1 MTGSDIPD
9 SDNVVRYVGGS
20 HIEDGQ
26 VLGGAF
32 CLPPGREALSVNW
45 LECFAPLPKPEQLA
59 EIRRLS
65 RLTMGASGR
74 LAELNVGA
82 VKSYVGQ
89 QRPSLR
95 LVSAPLPVNENY
107 AADPSHDDIIGL
119 PPANSPQSTLIG
131 DMIAEGVNA
140 LHPARE

>member
-1 MTGSDIPD
+1 MTGRDLPD

-32 CLPPGREALSVNW
+32 CLPPGRETLSVNW
-45 LECFAPLPKPEQLA
+45 LECFAPLSRPEQLA
-59 EIRRLS
+59 AIRRLS
-65 RLTMGASGR
+65 RLTLGASGR
-74 LAELNVGA
+74 LAELNAGA
-82 VKSYVGQ
+82 VKSYVAQ

-95 LVSAPLPVNENY
+95 LVSSPLPANENY
-107 AADPSHDDIIGL
+107 AADPSHGDIIGL
-119 PPANSPQSTLIG
+119 PPADSPQSTLIG
-131 DMIAEGVNA
+131 DMIAECVNA

>member
-26 VLGGAF
+26 GLGGAF

-45 LECFAPLPKPEQLA
+45 LECFAHLPKPEQLA

-82 VKSYVGQ
+82 VKSYAGQ

-95 LVSAPLPVNENY
+95 LVISPLPANENY
-107 AADPSHDDIIGL
+107 TADPSHADIIGL